1 MVTKATTT
9 VGLIILAAIS
19 LIGVITITLTN
30 KVVPSDLWL
39 ITGTL
44 IGGAAGVAIPTPG
57 AGTTTTTTTLPAKA
71 PVAATVPPTFA
82 APPPQA

>member
-1 MVTKATTT
+1 MTKATTT

-19 LIGVITITLTN
+19 LIGVIVITLTN

-44 IGGAAGVAIPTPG
+44 IGGAAGVAIPTQPTTG
-57 AGTTTTTTTLPAKA
+57 AVPVGTASPA
-71 PVAATVPPTFA
+71 PVAVPSVPV
-82 APPPQA
+82 